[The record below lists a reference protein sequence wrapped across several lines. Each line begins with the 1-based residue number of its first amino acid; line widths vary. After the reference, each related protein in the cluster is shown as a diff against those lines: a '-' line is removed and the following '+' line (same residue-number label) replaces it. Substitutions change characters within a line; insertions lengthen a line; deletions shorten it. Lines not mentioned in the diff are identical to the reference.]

1 MTDITTSIDI
11 NDHVN
16 QAITDYLDMP
26 PAPRYA
32 LCVTGEWGSGKT
44 YLLKRRIAELES
56 SGRPV
61 AYVSLNGV
69 SNTKQIDDALLDQ
82 FYPVLRSKKL
92 KVASRLL
99 TGVVKGFLKVDLEKA
114 FDTDSKAVDVS
125 VDISAPSSKMEDF
138 LSKTNDSILFFDD
151 IERSKLSIEEVL
163 GYINYFVEHTG
174 QKVLLGCADS
184 QITDKPAYLEKKEK
198 VIGISLPVKANA
210 QQALNGFL
218 DELSPVPKKLL
229 NDNCQII
236 LKNFKEAGY
245 NNLRVLRQSCLR
257 FNTVISSLTVKET
270 ENTTFITDLVGNYF
284 PLALEIY
291 GGKLGDDS
299 IEELYKIDAI
309 ISRLEESKNNPASHE
324 ERKDKRKQFNESF
337 LNKYST
343 LSHSSVGWTLDS
355 ISPIWVDFF
364 MHGVI
369 DLTHFATAI
378 SAHQAFYDE
387 STPSWKKLW
396 YWKHEDLTQVD
407 FEKYLTDVL
416 QKINSKKYK
425 TFSEVMHV
433 WCIVL
438 GIQEKGCWPLS
449 IGKNYL
455 VGDGVDYITDRMQD
469 PDFLSKDLIRSD
481 YDKSEL
487 MFEGLDGLGLH
498 GASNG
503 QFKSAYFI
511 ALNQSFNDGLEKRQ
525 IEYKKQSTDE
535 FISLI
540 NTDIYQLNDYLDN
553 LQSLFRSSLF
563 EGLDLNLLID
573 KFNTPIEKRLAFY
586 NLSYVIKK
594 QLKGGYIDKD
604 KPVIKTNFTN
614 LKTVI
619 IEELAQAKA
628 NRSIVVVQIEYLLA
642 QIDKVLGI
650 PPAVLPVDVES
661 VVNI

>member
-1 MTDITTSIDI
+1 MTGFC
-11 NDHVN
+11 
-16 QAITDYLDMP
+16 
-26 PAPRYA
+26 R
-32 LCVTGEWGSGKT
+32 
-44 YLLKRRIAELES
+44 
-56 SGRPV
+56 
-61 AYVSLNGV
+61 VS
-69 SNTKQIDDALLDQ
+69 
-82 FYPVLRSKKL
+82 
-92 KVASRLL
+92 
-99 TGVVKGFLKVDLEKA
+99 
-114 FDTDSKAVDVS
+114 
-125 VDISAPSSKMEDF
+125 
-138 LSKTNDSILFFDD
+138 
-151 IERSKLSIEEVL
+151 
-163 GYINYFVEHTG
+163 
-174 QKVLLGCADS
+174 
-184 QITDKPAYLEKKEK
+184 
-198 VIGISLPVKANA
+198 
-210 QQALNGFL
+210 
-218 DELSPVPKKLL
+218 
-229 NDNCQII
+229 
-236 LKNFKEAGY
+236 
-245 NNLRVLRQSCLR
+245 
-257 FNTVISSLTVKET
+257 
-270 ENTTFITDLVGNYF
+270 
-284 PLALEIY
+284 
-291 GGKLGDDS
+291 
-299 IEELYKIDAI
+299 
-309 ISRLEESKNNPASHE
+309 
-324 ERKDKRKQFNESF
+324 
-337 LNKYST
+337 
-343 LSHSSVGWTLDS
+343 
-355 ISPIWVDFF
+355 
-364 MHGVI
+364 
-369 DLTHFATAI
+369 LTHFATAI